1 MDAISTKSNM
11 LKLGL
16 VSDELTR
23 SSLIDESMS
32 HFIAPRFSSLSLK
45 INTPDILFVESTWQG
60 YKNTWKFKIAN
71 YPDHPKRNNK
81 QLISLVNAAKK
92 KGIPTIFWNKEDGIH
107 FDRFIDS
114 AKHFDHIFT
123 VDENCISRYR
133 EIVPASTTVHA
144 LPFPVQPRFHHFQPW
159 EGKKTRAN
167 FVGSYSHHIHDERRA
182 RQDFLLKAANDVLGL
197 DIYDRNS
204 DRNPDHYRFPSW
216 DNTQI
221 KPSVSYPETA
231 NIYHNSLVS
240 LNVNTVTDSP
250 TMYSRRLVEII
261 ACGGVAVT
269 TPALSVDKLFS
280 DYCYVVDSY
289 EESVELF
296 SRLKHGPSKD
306 DLERAKA
313 GAEYVAEH
321 HTWEH
326 RLNEIRKIIGI

>member
-1 MDAISTKSNM
+1 MKV
-11 LKLGL
+11 GL
-16 VSDELTR
+16 VTDELTR
-23 SSLIDESMS
+23 TSIFAEDQVNY
-32 HFIAPRFSSLSLK
+32 FIPRFSSFRLR
-45 INTPDILFVESTWQG
+45 INTPDILFVESAWQG
-60 YKNTWKFKIAN
+60 YKNKWKFKIAD

-81 QLISLVNAAKK
+81 PLIRLVEAAKK
-92 KGIPTIFWNKEDGIH
+92 RGIPTIFWNKEDGVH

-123 VDENCISRYR
+123 VDENCIPRYR
-133 EIVPASTTVHA
+133 EVVPSTTTVHA

-159 EGKKTRAN
+159 EGGKIRAN
-167 FVGSYSHHIHDERRA
+167 FVGSYSHHIHDERRI
-182 RQDFLLKAANDVLGL
+182 RQNFLLKAANDVLGL

-204 DRNPDHYRFPSW
+204 NRKGEHYRFPAW
-216 DNTQI
+216 DNTKI
-221 KPSVSYPETA
+221 NPSVSYPETA
-231 NIYHNSLVS
+231 DIYHNSLVS